1 MSDMDVTTPN
11 ARDIVVTRFFAAP
24 PALLFDAHTK
34 PELVRRWQSGPDGW
48 DWMICDIDLKVGGAY
63 HYRWRN
69 AAGRE
74 IGFRGVYL
82 EISRP
87 DFYVHTERFE
97 GGDDEIVG
105 TVRFAAEGAGTRM
118 TYTMR
123 ASSRAARDAMLKT
136 GMTGGME
143 IGYARLDAWLA
154 AVA

>member
-1 MSDMDVTTPN
+1 MSDMKVTTPN
-11 ARDIVVTRFFAAP
+11 DRDIVVSRFFAAP
-24 PALLFDAHTK
+24 PALVFDAHTK

-48 DWMICDIDLKVGGAY
+48 DWVVCDIDLTVGGAY

-69 AAGRE
+69 ADGRE

-87 DFYVHTERFE
+87 DFYVHSERFE
-97 GGDDEIVG
+97 GG
-105 TVRFAAEGAGTRM
+105 GTRM

-123 ASSRAARDAMLKT
+123 ASSKDARDAMLKT

-143 IGYARLDAWLA
+143 IGYARLDATLA
-154 AVA
+154 SVA